1 VALAPGTRLGPYEVT
16 AHIGAGG
23 MGEVY
28 RARDTRLDRVVAIKV
43 AKESFSERFDREA
56 RAVARLDHPR
66 ICTLFDVGPD
76 YLVMEFV
83 EGSPLQGPMP
93 LERALTYGAQICE
106 ALDAAHR
113 KGIAHRDLKPGNVL
127 ITKSGIKLLDF
138 GLAKVGE
145 AVLADEAAMTRA
157 VTQQGQILGT
167 LHYMS
172 PEQLQGQET
181 GPSSDIFAF
190 GLVLYEMLTGK
201 RPFDGSSP
209 ASVIAAILERPAP
222 SIADVAPTAL
232 DRTLRRCLE
241 KEPER
246 RWQSAADLKAELE
259 WIAAGGSANV
269 SVPAPA
275 KRPWAWIATA
285 AALVA
290 AVGLALWAP
299 WRTAPIVPAY
309 TFSIAPSQGGRFL
322 GGPVISPDGTR
333 VAVRSDADGGRL
345 EIHNL
350 ESGASQVLAGVG
362 AVAIASWSP
371 DSRSLA
377 FFEQLELKRV
387 DIAGG
392 RSVKIADGP
401 GVTGVPLVSWSKGG
415 LILHSGRDGLYV
427 VSASGGQRRKVT
439 AAPPN
444 ARGLD
449 SAPQFLPDGR
459 HFLYWRLRPPA
470 RLTGTVFVGSI
481 DSPPDQNNTV
491 VLRDTSAAVFG
502 RDAKGRE
509 HLLFVRDDTLMAQA
523 FDTAALKLSGDPFV
537 VASQIGLNGPVPV
550 VSVSD
555 TGVLAYTSDATG
567 GRSIVQL
574 AWFDRSGKRL
584 ADVGQPASYREFS
597 LSPDESQVAV
607 ALTEKDETDIFL
619 MDVKSAASRPMRFTF
634 DPAQE
639 RAPVWSPDGTRVA
652 FARLGKG
659 IVEKQVDGAATE
671 RLLVEASGRPTD
683 WFRDGR
689 RLVDSLDEDIMLLTD
704 GKPSVHR
711 HTDFIEEYGRLSP
724 DGSLLAYTS
733 TDSRRVFD
741 VYVETV
747 PASDA
752 RWQISDGGF
761 QPRWRSD
768 GSELFSI
775 RLADAMLMTVPVTA
789 GPRFGAPTPLFR
801 VDTVGLERGFA
812 VSANGQRFLIQ
823 KMVTSVAAPITVTTK
838 WAPAR

>member
-1 VALAPGTRLGPYEVT
+1 MPLSPGARLGPYEVT
-16 AHIGAGG
+16 AHVGDGG

-43 AKESFSERFDREA
+43 SKEAFSERFDREA
-56 RAVARLDHPR
+56 RAVATLNHPR

-76 YLVMEFV
+76 YLVMEYV
-83 EGSPLQGPMP
+83 DGSPLQGPVP
-93 LERALTYGAQICE
+93 LERALTYGAQICD

-113 KGIAHRDLKPGNVL
+113 KGITHRDLKPGNILV
-127 ITKSGIKLLDF
+127 TKGGIKLLDF
-138 GLAKVGE
+138 GLAKVDAG
-145 AVLADEAAMTRA
+145 VLADEGAMTRA

-172 PEQLQGQET
+172 PEQLQGHDT

-201 RPFDGSSP
+201 RAFDGSSP

-222 SIADVAPTAL
+222 TISDIAPPAL

-241 KEPER
+241 KDPDR
-246 RWQSAADLKAELE
+246 RWQSAADLKEELE
-259 WIAAGGSANV
+259 WIAADGGV
-269 SVPAPA
+269 SPAATTPA
-275 KRPWAWIATA
+275 GRSIWPWAMAGVLTV
-285 AALVA
+285 AL
-290 AVGLALWAP
+290 GIALWAP
-299 WRTAPIVPAY
+299 WRTTASVPRY

-350 ESGASQVLAGVG
+350 ESGTSQVLAGVG

-371 DSRSLA
+371 DGRFLA
-377 FFEQLELKRV
+377 LFDQLELKRV
-387 DIAGG
+387 DITDG
-392 RSVKIADGP
+392 RPVKIAEGP
-401 GVTGVPLVSWSKGG
+401 GVSGVPLVSWSKDG

-427 VSASGGQRRKVT
+427 VSASGGHGRKVT

-502 RDAKGRE
+502 RDAKGRAY
-509 HLLFVRDDTLMAQA
+509 LLYVRDDTLMAQA
-523 FDTAALKLSGDPFV
+523 FDTAALKISGDPFV
-537 VASQIGLNGPVPV
+537 VASQIGMNGPVPG

-555 TGVLAYTSDATG
+555 TGVLAYTLDATG

-584 ADVGQPASYREFS
+584 ADAGQPASYREFS

-607 ALTEKDETDIFL
+607 ALTEKDATDIYL

-639 RAPVWSPDGTRVA
+639 RSPVWSPDGTRVA

-659 IVEKQVDGAATE
+659 IVEKQVGGTATE

-689 RLVDSLDEDIMLLTD
+689 RVVYSLDEDIMLLID

-711 HTDFIEEYGRLSP
+711 HTDFTEEYAHLSP

-733 TDSRRVFD
+733 TDSRSVFD

-768 GSELFSI
+768 GSELFYI
-775 RLADAMLMTVPVTA
+775 RYADAMLMTVPVMR

-823 KMVTSVAAPITVTTK
+823 KMVTSTAAPITLTTK
-838 WAPAR
+838 WAPER